1 MALALTLSGC
11 ADGETGNGGE
21 HGKDVKDGK
30 NREAA
35 ERPQRDHGAS
45 ASPGKESASSRPDSS
60 AAPSTRSA
68 HPSGASGSSRSSAAP
83 ESGPAR
89 ADAKGSDGPASGA
102 SASTADGER
111 ASGNATASRASGGK
125 RGIDAVQGTWYF
137 PYLVKGKPITF
148 TVTGGSYTFAGQGA
162 SCSGPISRS
171 LRISVTC
178 RGLNLTGQ
186 ARVSEDGRTLT
197 LDWENGK
204 PDRFTRAQPR

>member
-1 MALALTLSGC
+1 MALALALSGC
-11 ADGETGNGGE
+11 ADGGTGKGGE
-21 HGKDVKDGK
+21 HAKEVEDGK
-30 NREAA
+30 NREAV
-35 ERPQRDHGAS
+35 ERPERDHGAG

-68 HPSGASGSSRSSAAP
+68 HPSGSSHSSAAP

-111 ASGNATASRASGGK
+111 ASGNGTASKAPGGK

-197 LDWENGK
+197 LDWDNGK